1 MAQTLQS
8 PGSYL
13 AGMLEKYKLNPFKL
27 SKDIHLSQSAVRL
40 IVIGKTKITVPV
52 AMRLAQYFNTN
63 PEYFLTMQMRWD
75 LSEAAK
81 DKELA
86 KLIKSIPRVQKPTA
100 GGKEKAAAEKKAA
113 EANAAASEA
122 IATANALKSEAASEI
137 KKAQSLYYQQ
147 TNLNALYR
155 QAVSDRDRFKVMAD
169 KAAEMEAVM
178 KGAYSNVG
186 SMAKAINAILYDP
199 ALIIEGL
206 TPPQERLL
214 KAIPNYAVTWAK
226 KAGLTEIAEDIEKH
240 YEISPGIQKHI
251 DELTPKPKRNK
262 SYGHSL

>member
-100 GGKEKAAAEKKAA
+100 GGKEKAAAEKKPAA
-113 EANAAASEA
+113 
-122 IATANALKSEAASEI
+122 
-137 KKAQSLYYQQ
+137 
-147 TNLNALYR
+147 
-155 QAVSDRDRFKVMAD
+155 
-169 KAAEMEAVM
+169 
-178 KGAYSNVG
+178 
-186 SMAKAINAILYDP
+186 
-199 ALIIEGL
+199 
-206 TPPQERLL
+206 
-214 KAIPNYAVTWAK
+214 AK
-226 KAGLTEIAEDIEKH
+226 KAAADKKPAATKKAAAVKKPVAVKKAAAPAKKKPAADK
-240 YEISPGIQKHI
+240 PAGIGRRGRPPAVK
-251 DELTPKPKRNK
+251 K
-262 SYGHSL
+262 